1 MAVRHTAA
9 GCCRNGAGNL
19 VADPAGLLHTLPMPT
34 PVSPKPPHVREIT
47 PRSVAVGLLVALVIG
62 ASYPYVVLKFG
73 FGPNISVVSAFFGF
87 MALGLFSKTY
97 NRWENNIVQTAGT
110 TAGQIAFLCW
120 LLAAFDIL
128 AAEPESGFDVHL
140 TRMQTFVW
148 LSASGLL
155 GVLLAVPLRRH
166 FIEDENLP
174 FPDGIAAGETL
185 IMLDSRGEQARKSAF
200 VMFGALILS
209 GSTFLATQLRW
220 IVDNIPVAVN
230 AFSARVGLGF
240 GVSLLNIGS
249 GMIIGLRISAS
260 MLIGGVIGWVL
271 APPWLLSRGLIS
283 ADARRVD
290 ILLLIMWPAVG
301 MLVAGG
307 MSALLL
313 RWGVLVRTFKGLASS
328 ASASGDLPLR
338 WVWVGSLA
346 ASIFLVGVQAVFFG
360 TPVWHSVVAIALSVP
375 LGLVALRVLGET
387 NWGPISTM
395 TNVMQA
401 IFGGLAPGD
410 LRANMVSSGITGAV
424 AAESEGLMQDFR
436 TGQMVGSTP
445 RMLTYMQLLSV
456 PVGALALAFMYPL
469 LRDTYGVIGENAQL
483 LSPTSQRWVGFAKLV
498 TQELTGPAAANPAA
512 AARLA
517 WMTTSLA
524 VGALIGVVLTLLE
537 QKERWRPYVPS
548 PTGMGIAMLIPINAV
563 TMIFVGAAA
572 DSVWAKAS
580 PDSHE
585 RYSIPIASGL
595 IAGEALV
602 AVVIPLLVTVGLM
615 RLA

>member
-1 MAVRHTAA
+1 
-9 GCCRNGAGNL
+9 
-19 VADPAGLLHTLPMPT
+19 MPPST
-34 PVSPKPPHVREIT
+34 TPKPPHIREIT

-87 MALGLFSKTY
+87 MALGLFSKNY

-128 AAEPESGFDVHL
+128 AAEPGSGFDVHL

-155 GVLLAVPLRRH
+155 GVLLAVPLRKH

-185 IMLDSRGEQARKSAF
+185 IMLDSHGEQARASAF
-200 VMFGALILS
+200 AMFGALIAS
-209 GSTFLATQLRW
+209 GLTFLATQLKW
-220 IVDNIPVAVN
+220 VVDNIPLAAN

-249 GMIIGLRISAS
+249 GIIIGFRISAS
-260 MLIGGVIGWVL
+260 MLIGGVIAWVL
-271 APPWLLSRGLIS
+271 APPWLLSRGLLA

-290 ILLLIMWPAVG
+290 ILLLVMWPAVG

-307 MSALLL
+307 MAALLL

-328 ASASGDLPLR
+328 AGHSGDLPLR
-338 WVWVGSLA
+338 WVWMGSLA
-346 ASIFLVGVQAVFFG
+346 SAIFLVVVQALFFG
-360 TPVWHSVVAIALSVP
+360 TPVWHSVVAIVLSVP

-401 IFGGLAPGD
+401 VFGGLAPGD
-410 LRANMVSSGITGAV
+410 LRANMVSSGITAAV

-445 RMLTYMQLLSV
+445 RMLTYMQLIAV

-469 LRDTYGVIGENAQL
+469 LRDTYGVIGDNAQL

-512 AARLA
+512 AARLS
-517 WMTTSLA
+517 WMITSLG
-524 VGALIGVVLTLLE
+524 VGALVGIALTLLE
-537 QKERWRPYVPS
+537 QKETWRPYVPS
-548 PTGMGIAMLIPINAV
+548 PAGMGIAMLIPINAV
-563 TMIFVGAAA
+563 TVIFLGAAG
-572 DSVWAKAS
+572 DRVWAKAS
-580 PDSHE
+580 PENHQ

-602 AVVIPLLVTVGLM
+602 AVVIPLLVTVGVM
-615 RLA
+615 RLP

>member
-1 MAVRHTAA
+1 
-9 GCCRNGAGNL
+9 
-19 VADPAGLLHTLPMPT
+19 LPTRT
-34 PVSPKPPHVREIT
+34 PPEKPSGIREIT
-47 PRSVAVGLLVALVIG
+47 PRSVTVGLLVALVIG

-87 MALGLFSKTY
+87 MALGLFSRNY

-128 AAEPESGFDVHL
+128 AAEPGSGFDVHL
-140 TRMQTFVW
+140 TRIQTFVW

-155 GVLLAVPLRRH
+155 GVFLAVPLRRH
-166 FIEDENLP
+166 FIEEENLP

-185 IMLDSRGEQARKSAF
+185 IMLDSHGEQARKSAF
-200 VMFGALILS
+200 VMFSALLLS
-209 GSTFLATQLRW
+209 GLTFLATQLRW
-220 IVDNIPVAVN
+220 LVDNIPLSLN
-230 AFSARVGLGF
+230 AFSARVGFGF

-260 MLIGGVIGWVL
+260 MLIGGVIGWVI
-271 APPWLLSRGLIS
+271 APPWLLSQGLIA

-307 MSALLL
+307 ISALLL
-313 RWGVLVRTFKGLASS
+313 RWSVLMRTFKGLASAGS
-328 ASASGDLPLR
+328 VSGDLPLR
-338 WVWVGSLA
+338 WVWIGSLA
-346 ASIFLVGVQAVFFG
+346 ASIFLIVVQALFFG

-395 TNVMQA
+395 TNVIQA
-401 IFGGLAPGD
+401 AFGAIAPGD

-436 TGQMVGSTP
+436 AGQMVGSTP
-445 RMLTYMQLLSV
+445 RMLTYMQLIAV

-469 LRDTYGVIGENAQL
+469 LRDTYGVIGDNAQL

-517 WMTTSLA
+517 WMTTSLG
-524 VGALIGVVLTLLE
+524 VGALIGVLLTLLE
-537 QKERWRPYVPS
+537 QNGRWRPYIPS
-548 PTGMGIAMLIPINAV
+548 PTGMGIAMLIPFNAV
-563 TMIFVGAAA
+563 TMIFLGAAA
-572 DSVWAKAS
+572 DSIWANIS
-580 PDSHE
+580 PELHE

-602 AVVIPLLVTVGLM
+602 AVVIPLLVTAGVMSLP
-615 RLA
+615 

>member
-1 MAVRHTAA
+1 
-9 GCCRNGAGNL
+9 
-19 VADPAGLLHTLPMPT
+19 MPT
-34 PVSPKPPHVREIT
+34 QPKPAHVREIT
-47 PRSVAVGLLVALVIG
+47 PRSVIVGLLVALVIG

-87 MALGLFSKTY
+87 MALGLFSRNY

-128 AAEPESGFDVHL
+128 AAEPGSGFDVHL

-148 LSASGLL
+148 LSAAGLL
-155 GVLLAVPLRRH
+155 GVLLAVPLRKH

-174 FPDGIAAGETL
+174 FPDGIAAGETV

-200 VMFGALILS
+200 VMVGALLLS
-209 GSTFLATQLRW
+209 GLTFLATQLRLV
-220 IVDNIPVAVN
+220 IDSIPLAVN

-249 GMIIGLRISAS
+249 GMIIGLRIGAS
-260 MLIGGVIGWVL
+260 MLIGGIIGWVI
-271 APPWLLSRGLIS
+271 APPWLLSQGLIA

-307 MSALLL
+307 MSALLF
-313 RWGVLVRTFKGLASS
+313 RWRVLVRTFKGLSSS
-328 ASASGDLPLR
+328 ASTSGDLPLR
-338 WVWVGSLA
+338 WVWIGSLA
-346 ASIFLVGVQAVFFG
+346 ASIFLIGVQSFFFG

-395 TNVMQA
+395 TNVIQA
-401 IFGGLAPGD
+401 AFGAIAPGD
-410 LRANMVSSGITGAV
+410 LRASMVSSGITGAV

-436 TGQMVGSTP
+436 AGQMIGSTP
-445 RMLTYMQLLSV
+445 RMLTYMQLIAV

-469 LRDTYGVIGENAQL
+469 LRDTYGVIGDNAQL

-498 TQELTGPAAANPAA
+498 TQELTGPAAADPAV
-512 AARLA
+512 AARIA
-517 WMTTSLA
+517 WMTTSLG
-524 VGALIGVVLTLLE
+524 VGAVIGILLTLLE
-537 QKERWRPYVPS
+537 QDERWRPYVPS
-548 PTGMGIAMLIPINAV
+548 PTGMGIAMLIPVNAV
-563 TMIFVGAAA
+563 TMIFIGAAA
-572 DSVWAKAS
+572 DSIWARTS
-580 PDSHE
+580 PESHD

-615 RLA
+615 RLP

>member
-1 MAVRHTAA
+1 LALAQPGDENVSAAVSQK
-9 GCCRNGAGNL
+9 
-19 VADPAGLLHTLPMPT
+19 PAHI
-34 PVSPKPPHVREIT
+34 RELS
-47 PRSVAVGLLVALVIG
+47 PRSVVVGLLVALLIG

-87 MALGLFSKTY
+87 LALGLFSRNY

-128 AAEPESGFDVHL
+128 AAEPGSGFDVHL
-140 TRMQTFVW
+140 TRVQSWVW

-155 GVLLAVPLRRH
+155 GVLLAVPLRKH

-185 IMLDSRGEQARKSAF
+185 IMLDSRGPQARASAF
-200 VMFGALILS
+200 AMVGALVLS
-209 GSTFLATQLRW
+209 GLTFLATQLKW
-220 IVDNIPVAVN
+220 IAENIAVAVN

-240 GVSLLNIGS
+240 GVSLLNVGS

-260 MLIGGVIGWVL
+260 MFLGGIIGWVL
-271 APPWLLSRGLIS
+271 APPWLLGRGLIA

-290 ILLLIMWPAVG
+290 ILLVVMWPAVG
-301 MLVAGG
+301 MLIAGG
-307 MSALLL
+307 IAGLLL
-313 RWGVLVRTFKGLASS
+313 RWNVLIKSFKGLAAGGTSD
-328 ASASGDLPLR
+328 DLPLR
-338 WVWVGSLA
+338 WVWSGSVVA
-346 ASIFLVGVQAVFFG
+346 ALFLIIVQRLFFG
-360 TPVWHSVVAIALSVP
+360 TPVWHSAVAIVLSVP

-395 TNVMQA
+395 TNLMQVM
-401 IFGGLAPGD
+401 FGVIAPGD
-410 LRANMVSSGITGAV
+410 LRASMVSSGITGAV

-436 TGQMVGSTP
+436 AGQMIGSTP
-445 RMLTYMQLLSV
+445 RLLTYMQLLAV
-456 PVGALALAFMYPL
+456 PFGALALAFMYPL
-469 LRDTYGVIGENAQL
+469 LRDTYGVIGEHAQL
-483 LSPTSQRWVGFAKLV
+483 LSPTSQRWVGFAKIV
-498 TQELTGPAAANPAA
+498 TRELSGTGVISAEA
-512 AARLA
+512 AARLS
-517 WMTTSLA
+517 WMKTSFA
-524 VGALIGVVLTLLE
+524 VGALVGIALTLLE
-537 QKERWRPYVPS
+537 QRPAWRSFVPS

-563 TMIFVGAAA
+563 TMIFLGAAA
-572 DSVWAKAS
+572 DRVWQKAA
-580 PDSHE
+580 PTSHE

-615 RLA
+615 NLP

>member
-1 MAVRHTAA
+1 
-9 GCCRNGAGNL
+9 
-19 VADPAGLLHTLPMPT
+19 LPSST
-34 PVSPKPPHVREIT
+34 SQKPPHIREIT
-47 PRSVAVGLLVALVIG
+47 PRSVTVGLLVALVIG

-87 MALGLFSKTY
+87 MALGLFSKNY
-97 NRWENNIVQTAGT
+97 NRWENNVVQTAGT

-128 AAEPESGFDVHL
+128 AAEPGSGFDVHL

-174 FPDGIAAGETL
+174 FPDGIAAGETV

-200 VMFGALILS
+200 VMFGALLLS
-209 GSTFLATQLRW
+209 GLTFLATQLRW
-220 IVDNIPVAVN
+220 VVDSIPLTVN

-260 MLIGGVIGWVL
+260 MLIGGIIGWVI
-271 APPWLLSRGLIS
+271 APPWLLEQGLIA

-313 RWGVLVRTFKGLASS
+313 RWHVLIRTFKGLSSS
-328 ASASGDLPLR
+328 ARMSGDFPLR

-346 ASIFLVGVQAVFFG
+346 ASIFLIGIQAFFFG
-360 TPVWHSVVAIALSVP
+360 TPVWHSVVAIVLSVP

-395 TNVMQA
+395 TNVIQA
-401 IFGGLAPGD
+401 VFGAIAPGD

-436 TGQMVGSTP
+436 AGQMIGSTP
-445 RMLTYMQLLSV
+445 RMLTYMQLIAV
-456 PVGALALAFMYPL
+456 PIGALALAFMYPL
-469 LRDTYGVIGENAQL
+469 LRDTYGVIGDNAQL

-512 AARLA
+512 AARIA
-517 WMTTSLA
+517 WMTTSLG
-524 VGALIGVVLTLLE
+524 VGALIGVLLTLLE
-537 QKERWRPYVPS
+537 QNAKWRPYVPS
-548 PTGMGIAMLIPINAV
+548 PTGMGIAMLIPVNAV
-563 TMIFVGAAA
+563 SMIFLGAAA
-572 DSVWAKAS
+572 DAIWAKTS
-580 PDSHE
+580 PESHE

-602 AVVIPLLVTVGLM
+602 AVAIPLLVTVGLM
-615 RLA
+615 SLP